1 MKKIILSIILMFTVI
16 ITNAQIATV
25 GKLAVSAKSVVRDSM
40 GMVYTPAKWISMLR
54 SGDYSLLPFN
64 PDNKD
69 TEYLLVKLNEE
80 QINERMSRMPRPEDS
95 PFFKTGKAIKPIDMH
110 DVYHYRIDASQW
122 AGKTVV
128 LNFWFIACA
137 PCRAEMPQLNKL
149 VQKYKNDP
157 NVIFIGIALDPSD
170 DDIQDFVKTNP
181 FSYRLVSDG
190 REFAQLF
197 KINTFPTNVVIDKTG
212 KVRLHYVGMAINGPY
227 WIDKTIQE
235 SEKATL

>member
-1 MKKIILSIILMFTVI
+1 MKRIILSLLFLFTAI
-16 ITNAQIATV
+16 AANAQKSAVTV
-25 GKLAVSAKSVVRDSM
+25 KSVVRDSM
-40 GMVYTPAKWISMLR
+40 GMAYPVNIWMTRWY
-54 SGDYSLLPFN
+54 SGDYSLLPIN
-64 PDNKD
+64 PGNKD
-69 TEYLLVKLNEE
+69 TEYLLVKLTED
-80 QINERMSRMPRPEDS
+80 QKNERMSRMAKPEDS

-122 AGKTVV
+122 AGKTII

-157 NVIFIGIALDPSD
+157 NVIFIGLALDPND
-170 DDIQDFVKTNP
+170 DDIKDFVKTTP
-181 FSYRLVSDG
+181 FSYRLVSDC
-190 REFAQLF
+190 REFALQF

-212 KVRLHYVGMAINGPY
+212 KVRLHYVGMAANGPY

-235 SEKATL
+235 SEKTTL